1 MKHRILVTSLYGDAL
16 NAGISYYCTE
26 DMNGKT
32 LYCDAAIPAEAGCKY
47 ILSLYPIDEIIVFGT
62 DQSYRPGEE
71 GPAPLRDTMVGVP
84 LEIGAS
90 TEFSVLKYR
99 LLQFFDDLSLEDADR
114 NSLLSKEEQEHM
126 IAFLRRFFHEHVDT
140 EREKKFN
147 RFFHLLARDAEFCKE
162 FAAALR
168 EWLSDPE
175 TDLRRYETWILQY
188 LYRNLKATSKLEAIE
203 SNDSVRIRLLHTEK
217 GGVTTLF
224 NHMIS
229 VFEGLEIDDG
239 VSDTIELYVCLQNK
253 LLSDMFA
260 VMNAM
265 NLTKILPRAQIRIR
279 RVITDTPPGELPVH
293 ILKDKTEDYNISDLL
308 AGTGAFLRYGQTDLL
323 VDYWERANLHNPK
336 IDRIIYSIRNIDAGI
351 SLCDIADIERGIRS
365 LRSVIKNDLPISGET
380 AIEQYFGL
388 VVESIQQDYGPLLE
402 EDQIPFIELVKWAY
416 RKGFW
421 QQTLTLIESRAPRA
435 IVDKGIYFYS
445 DGEQSRKHAIEILG
459 QIYYDLRIYEKY
471 KLDDV
476 SHYYVKFYSRNRITS
491 LNDQNAY
498 QMSYANLRVG
508 ELDTRD
514 ESLIRAHTICPDR
527 AALNDLLFA
536 YYHVG
541 DIRNSTNHAT
551 EEYSGFYKIM
561 ADTDPGE
568 RVKDISQAID
578 YFIHCYDRVCGM
590 IAGKKANVVTI
601 GTSELA
607 DYAKTIRDSNR
618 RAKTGEGTRQSTDRS
633 RTGSQI

>member
-1 MKHRILVTSLYGDAL
+1 MKHRILITSLYGNAL

-26 DMNGKT
+26 ERNGKT

-47 ILSLYPIDEIIVFGT
+47 ILSLYSIDEIIVLGA
-62 DQSYRPGEE
+62 DQTYRPGEE
-71 GPAPLRDTMVGVP
+71 GPALLRDTAEGFP
-84 LEIGAS
+84 LEIGES

-99 LLQFFDDLSLEDADR
+99 LLQFFDDLCVEDADR
-114 NSLLSKEEQEHM
+114 NSLLSKEEQERT
-126 IAFLRRFFHEHVDT
+126 IAFLRRFFHEHVDN

-147 RFFHLLARDAEFCKE
+147 RFFHHLARDPEFCKE
-162 FAAALR
+162 FKEALR

-175 TDLRRYETWILQY
+175 AELERYLTWILQY

-203 SNDSVRIRLLHTEK
+203 SNDAVRIRVLRAEK
-217 GGVTTLF
+217 GGIITLF
-224 NHMIS
+224 EHMIS
-229 VFEGLEIDDG
+229 VFKALEVDDG
-239 VSDTIELYVCLQNK
+239 VADTLELYICLQNK
-253 LLSDMFA
+253 QVSDMFSL
-260 VMNAM
+260 MNAM
-265 NLTKILPRAQIRIR
+265 NLTKVLPKARIRIC
-279 RVITDTPPGELPVH
+279 RVIADAPLSELPIH
-293 ILKDKTEDYNISDLL
+293 ILEDMTEEYNISDLL
-308 AGTGAFLRYGQTDLL
+308 AGTEAFLRYGQTDLL
-323 VDYWERANLHNPK
+323 VDYWERANLNNPK
-336 IDRIIYSIRNIDAGI
+336 IDRIIYAIRNIDAGI

-365 LRSVIKNDLPISGET
+365 LRSVIKNDLPVGGET
-380 AIEQYFGL
+380 AIEQYFEL
-388 VVESIQQDYGPLLE
+388 VIESIQQDYGPLLE
-402 EDQIPFIELVKWAY
+402 EDQISFIELVKWAY

-435 IVDKGIYFYS
+435 IVEKGIYFYS
-445 DGEQSRKHAIEILG
+445 DGEKSRKHAIEILG
-459 QIYYDLRIYEKY
+459 QVYYDLRVYEKY

-498 QMSYANLRVG
+498 QMSYANLRVE

-527 AALNDLLFA
+527 SALNDLLFA
-536 YYHVG
+536 YYHIG

-551 EEYSGFYKIM
+551 DEYSGFYTIM

-590 IAGKKANVVTI
+590 IAGKEANVVTI
-601 GTSELA
+601 RTSELA
-607 DYAKTIRDSNR
+607 DYAKTIRDSKR
-618 RAKTGEGTRQSTDRS
+618 RTRTDEGTKQ
-633 RTGSQI
+633 